1 MTVRQIDAPD
11 LTHLATGGASL
22 QLLEALGFSD
32 DAQTLLVRATWL
44 DDADTTNALHYG
56 VWSYDMLT
64 QHYTACLNTL
74 LAGAGGSASD
84 IDVSSAAIAGSGSE
98 VKIVTQSVSR
108 SQPDDI
114 RLGLIANGLLDD
126 SNLVATALAQTVQP
140 SIERFA
146 LSNDGRFVAVQTSS
160 SALAPENA
168 PDTNDTS
175 DIYLIDLVSTGIRR
189 VSYLG
194 GSEVNQPVYLGNVFS
209 DGSTV
214 EVSFTTDAAFVSTKT
229 DQNSAPGAT
238 TTPGTQTDAYL
249 WSNAFDASAL
259 VGSGS
264 FRLLSFSA
272 DGHASG
278 YVESESALQAT
289 SGGAFFSSS
298 ASNLASN
305 DTNAAIDPF
314 VAILSQYPGRIALNG
329 ISELA
334 QGATMLGASSSG
346 RYLALLSASPEVAG
360 SSEIQQL
367 VLTDRQIG
375 SWQVVSRNGNL
386 LANDMVLGGVLS
398 PDGAVLAFTT
408 AADNLD
414 STPLNAPYGLFVNVA
429 DTLAPTVT
437 ITSSAS
443 SLKGGETSTITFTFS
458 EDPVLSFV
466 NADITT
472 TGGTL
477 GSVSGTGL
485 VRTAIFTPT
494 ANLAIG
500 SASITIAAGNYTDP
514 AGNTGSAGT
523 TPIVT
528 IDTLVP
534 TVAITSSASA
544 LKAGETATITF
555 TFSEN
560 PGTSFVDTDIVT
572 TGGTLGSVSGTG
584 LVRTAIFT
592 PAASLATG
600 NASITIA
607 AGNYTDPAGNTGSAG
622 TTPAISIDTLAPT
635 VTIIGITLS
644 TDTVTGTLSAALGTG
659 EMLFGSIDNGMT
671 WSDITSKVSG
681 TSMTWDGLMLSG
693 NTTIMLEIR
702 DAAGNSVSSTTET
715 TISTAGATTTTTTKI
730 PVGTGV
736 VSIPLVTG
744 ISNELILGVDLPQ
757 GVSFI
762 VKEISGSAITG
773 LSQQLSA
780 SVNSVTTNNVAFQNG
795 IDAYVASLNMTELQH
810 VAVRANSFSSAVITT
825 PGQLVVQ
832 GSAGHQEALVIDTT
846 GLPPGSQLDLQDV
859 EFAIIIGDNVTIR
872 GGLGANIVYAGSG
885 HQDIVLGPDDDIL
898 HGGDG
903 NDYVGSLGGNDQLYG
918 DAGNDTLSG
927 GTGNDTLDGG
937 TGDDTAMFSGNFA
950 DYTISYDDAAEK
962 YTIVDHTVGRDVTDI
977 VTNIEHFQFADV
989 TKVPSEVIL
998 DSTAP
1003 TLTAFTPADAAIDVP
1018 IGSNIVL
1025 TFSEPIQRGTGAIE
1039 IHSASPTG
1047 TIVANYD
1054 VATSSNLTI
1063 AGHTLTINP
1072 TSNLEMGAHYFVTLT
1087 DGVVNGL
1094 AGNSASGTETYDFT
1108 TVGAAPVLY
1117 DLTGKV
1123 TFWKTAAPIGD
1134 VTSTITSSSASE
1146 IPSANATDSLAG
1158 LYQHLDMA
1166 DGTYALTNDKLSG
1179 TAESNAIKAND
1190 ALAALK
1196 IAVGMNPN
1204 ADGSPVSS
1212 YQFLA
1217 ADVNHDGQVKAADA
1231 LNILK
1236 MAVKLSTAPEK
1247 EWLFV
1252 PESVGSETMSRTHVV
1267 WPDSTISVT
1276 LDIDQELHLI
1286 GIVKGDVNGSW
1297 VG

>member
-1 MTVRQIDAPD
+1 VP
-11 LTHLATGGASL
+11 
-22 QLLEALGFSD
+22 
-32 DAQTLLVRATWL
+32 
-44 DDADTTNALHYG
+44 TTN
-56 VWSYDMLT
+56 
-64 QHYTACLNTL
+64 
-74 LAGAGGSASD
+74 
-84 IDVSSAAIAGSGSE
+84 
-98 VKIVTQSVSR
+98 
-108 SQPDDI
+108 
-114 RLGLIANGLLDD
+114 LG
-126 SNLVATALAQTVQP
+126 T
-140 SIERFA
+140 
-146 LSNDGRFVAVQTSS
+146 
-160 SALAPENA
+160 
-168 PDTNDTS
+168 
-175 DIYLIDLVSTGIRR
+175 
-189 VSYLG
+189 
-194 GSEVNQPVYLGNVFS
+194 
-209 DGSTV
+209 
-214 EVSFTTDAAFVSTKT
+214 
-229 DQNSAPGAT
+229 
-238 TTPGTQTDAYL
+238 
-249 WSNAFDASAL
+249 
-259 VGSGS
+259 
-264 FRLLSFSA
+264 
-272 DGHASG
+272 
-278 YVESESALQAT
+278 
-289 SGGAFFSSS
+289 
-298 ASNLASN
+298 
-305 DTNAAIDPF
+305 
-314 VAILSQYPGRIALNG
+314 
-329 ISELA
+329 
-334 QGATMLGASSSG
+334 
-346 RYLALLSASPEVAG
+346 
-360 SSEIQQL
+360 
-367 VLTDRQIG
+367 
-375 SWQVVSRNGNL
+375 
-386 LANDMVLGGVLS
+386 
-398 PDGAVLAFTT
+398 
-408 AADNLD
+408 
-414 STPLNAPYGLFVNVA
+414 
-429 DTLAPTVT
+429 
-437 ITSSAS
+437 
-443 SLKGGETSTITFTFS
+443 
-458 EDPVLSFV
+458 
-466 NADITT
+466 
-472 TGGTL
+472 
-477 GSVSGTGL
+477 
-485 VRTAIFTPT
+485 
-494 ANLAIG
+494 G
-500 SASITIAAGNYTDP
+500 SASIT
-514 AGNTGSAGT
+514 
-523 TPIVT
+523 V
-528 IDTLVP
+528 
-534 TVAITSSASA
+534 
-544 LKAGETATITF
+544 
-555 TFSEN
+555 
-560 PGTSFVDTDIVT
+560 
-572 TGGTLGSVSGTG
+572 
-584 LVRTAIFT
+584 
-592 PAASLATG
+592 ATG
-600 NASITIA
+600 NYAD
-607 AGNYTDPAGNTGSAG
+607 GAGNTGSAG

-730 PVGTGV
+730 PVGTGF

-950 DYTISYDDAAEK
+950 DYTISYDAAAEK
-962 YTIVDHTVGRDVTDI
+962 YTIVDHTVGRDGTDI

-1087 DGVVNGL
+1087 DGVVNDL

-1146 IPSANATDSLAG
+1146 IPSANVTDSLAG

-1267 WPDSTISVT
+1267 WLDSTIPVT
-1276 LDIDQELHLI
+1276 LDIDQEFHLI